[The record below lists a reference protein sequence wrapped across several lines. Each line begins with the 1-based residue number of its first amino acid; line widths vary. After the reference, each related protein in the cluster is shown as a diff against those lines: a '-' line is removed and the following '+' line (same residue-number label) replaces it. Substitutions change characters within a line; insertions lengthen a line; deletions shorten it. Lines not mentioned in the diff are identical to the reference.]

1 MVETPSKIHQLL
13 LLHSLIFFLTLS
25 PSTQQEQET
34 HHCSKINTTNL
45 FLSPFSNQSIVAANL
60 ITCRSGR
67 LYFKTSVGLFH
78 VSSIDYTTKTLIL
91 SHSSGREKKVKKL
104 GTRVSLEVEGHLP
117 DLCIACERPDG
128 NCGVALRCLCHP
140 KECKNKV
147 VNYATKSRALL
158 SGMSSIETKTTKSD
172 FSVRYRHHLLR
183 HPHN

>member
-1 MVETPSKIHQLL
+1 MVETPGKIHQLL
-13 LLHSLIFFLTLS
+13 LLHSLIFFLTLA

-34 HHCSKINTTNL
+34 HHCSKIEIQNL
-45 FLSPFSNQSIVAANL
+45 FLSPFSNKSIIAENL

-67 LYFKTSVGLFH
+67 LYFKTSVGLLH

-91 SHSSGREKKVKKL
+91 SHSSGREKMKKL

-140 KECKNKV
+140 KECSYV
-147 VNYATKSRALL
+147 LTLFFLTL
-158 SGMSSIETKTTKSD
+158 SMEI
-172 FSVRYRHHLLR
+172 
-183 HPHN
+183 

>member
-60 ITCRSGR
+60 ITCISGR

-78 VSSIDYTTKTLIL
+78 
-91 SHSSGREKKVKKL
+91 GREKKVKKL

-158 SGMSSIETKTTKSD
+158 SGNSQLVLVFSIALFLIS
-172 FSVRYRHHLLR
+172 
-183 HPHN
+183 

>member
-78 VSSIDYTTKTLIL
+78 
-91 SHSSGREKKVKKL
+91 GREKKVKKL

-158 SGMSSIETKTTKSD
+158 SGNSQLVLVFSIALFLIS
-172 FSVRYRHHLLR
+172 
-183 HPHN
+183 